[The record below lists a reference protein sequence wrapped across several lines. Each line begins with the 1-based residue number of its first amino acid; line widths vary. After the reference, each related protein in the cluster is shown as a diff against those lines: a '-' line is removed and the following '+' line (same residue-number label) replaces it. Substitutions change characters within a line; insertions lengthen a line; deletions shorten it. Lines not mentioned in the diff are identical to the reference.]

1 MTSGDYLVSALL
13 GAAFCASAF
22 FLTGFS
28 PL

>member
-1 MTSGDYLVSALL
+1 MTMGDYLVSGML
-13 GAAFCASAF
+13 GAAFFASAF